1 MGIEG
6 NKTLVCI
13 GINPS
18 TASPEKPDAT
28 IRKVSKIAEIN
39 GYDSWIM
46 LNLYPQRAT
55 NPDLLN
61 PTPDILLHQGNLR
74 IIASV
79 FAQNKPTVW
88 AAWGNLIEKR
98 AYMKECL
105 KDIYFTTKNLNLK
118 WKTLGETTKSGHPR
132 HPLYLKYDTK
142 FQDFNIEKYLN
153 ILTKTI
159 DK

>member
-1 MGIEG
+1 MSSFNWIYSNNTDNTARFSLGIEG

-28 IRKVSKIAEIN
+28 IRKVSKIAEIK

-55 NPDLLN
+55 NPDLLH
-61 PTPDILLHQGNLR
+61 PISDIDLHQENLR

-79 FAQNKPTVW
+79 FAQNKPSVW

-98 AYMKECL
+98 A
-105 KDIYFTTKNLNLK
+105 
-118 WKTLGETTKSGHPR
+118 
-132 HPLYLKYDTK
+132 
-142 FQDFNIEKYLN
+142 
-153 ILTKTI
+153 
-159 DK
+159 